1 MTTESE
7 ELKQEFISKVK
18 SSQYFYTS
26 VVYTRDQ
33 VNQINILDGR
43 NERLLAIHCSPV
55 IEHKPGA
62 SVMTIEHMEIGEK
75 APLGVGEATELGY
88 LLEKA
93 ATLIDELRRLRHKN
107 EEKIKE
113 IKYQAECPFCHPCTD
128 ENADH
133 VTQKLLAILNRNED
147 KPLYICRAMGK
158 ETGFIMACYKNSLG
172 QKKMKLF
179 NIQIFNRSRLDIL
192 ALQQFIT
199 PDHCLKCG
207 RKLNDEDEKS

>member
-33 VNQINILDGR
+33 INQINILNGR
-43 NERLLAIHCSPV
+43 NERLLSIHCSPV

-62 SVMTIEHMEIGEK
+62 SVMTVEHMELGEK

-93 ATLIDELRRLRHKN
+93 ATLIDELRRLRNKN
-107 EEKIKE
+107 EEK
-113 IKYQAECPFCHPCTD
+113 
-128 ENADH
+128 
-133 VTQKLLAILNRNED
+133 
-147 KPLYICRAMGK
+147 
-158 ETGFIMACYKNSLG
+158 
-172 QKKMKLF
+172 
-179 NIQIFNRSRLDIL
+179 
-192 ALQQFIT
+192 
-199 PDHCLKCG
+199 
-207 RKLNDEDEKS
+207 

>member
-1 MTTESE
+1 MSVKKILKELLEDNPDYSGRWDMDFKMDLQTKNHIRLVRLCQLLGFEDLYDDKKRQEYVQKMKSKM
-7 ELKQEFISKVK
+7 LKQEFISKVK

-33 VNQINILDGR
+33 VNQINILNGR

-62 SVMTIEHMEIGEK
+62 SVMTIEHMELGEK

-107 EEKIKE
+107 EEK
-113 IKYQAECPFCHPCTD
+113 
-128 ENADH
+128 
-133 VTQKLLAILNRNED
+133 
-147 KPLYICRAMGK
+147 
-158 ETGFIMACYKNSLG
+158 
-172 QKKMKLF
+172 
-179 NIQIFNRSRLDIL
+179 
-192 ALQQFIT
+192 
-199 PDHCLKCG
+199 
-207 RKLNDEDEKS
+207 